1 MALTGALLAAQIAAG
16 GVQALSGMASAAGL
30 DRPEYEIPPE
40 IEANMTQAER
50 LSFQGLPDAQKRE
63 FIQRME
69 RQMATSLSNLSDRRA
84 GIGSIAALSQQAQD
98 QNLKLL
104 SADAQQRVNNIN
116 TLMGMRERY
125 AEYSDKKFMINQM
138 EPYQEALE
146 ASRQMT
152 AAGVQNVTAGL
163 SGIASIQNAKSAAE
177 SAKEIA
183 RMTNEAAIEQAR
195 LTSERAKD
203 ISASSLMQQLLS
215 SNTLTQQYLG
225 LNNIDETNN
234 SQFNVPGF
242 DLGSYTTLLESLL
255 GDYSMIP
262 GNE

>member
-50 LSFQGLPDAQKRE
+50 LAFQGLPDAQKKE

-104 SADAQQRVNNIN
+104 SADSQQRISNIN
-116 TLMGMRERY
+116 TLMNMRDRY
-125 AEYSDKKFMINQM
+125 AQYSDKKFMINQM
-138 EPYQEALE
+138 EPYQEALQ
-146 ASRQMT
+146 ASREMT
-152 AAGVQNVTAGL
+152 SAGIQNITSGIT
-163 SGIASIQNAKSAAE
+163 GIASIQNAKSTAE
-177 SAKEIA
+177 AAKEIA
-183 RMTNEAAIEQAR
+183 KMTNESAIQQAKSTAEQ
-195 LTSERAKD
+195 AKD
-203 ISASSLMQQLLS
+203 ISSSALLQQILS
-215 SNTLTQQYLG
+215 SNSLTQEYLN
-225 LNNIDETNN
+225 LSNINETNN
-234 SQFNVPGF
+234 SSFNVPSLDVNSF
-242 DLGSYTTLLESLL
+242 QSLLEALM

-262 GNE
+262 GND